1 MNQSIDRDLVLDR
14 GRVLKNNE
22 PKWLRTG
29 RIRSRARHPRA
40 AIHVI
45 TTVIPYART
54 AGPSGPPAGAMAAPL
69 AALRAAFAQGPAPC
83 SFPQD
88 TGQLGLVGL
97 DLYDGPAWYWR
108 RPRPPLPA
116 CPQAPWPW
124 FAPAWLELPL
134 PAAVPLDGWWYHSRE
149 DVGGAPECWFLPVW
163 RPHQGPHTG
172 HDPTAVMLLW
182 DEAQPQPGLPCR
194 HRVQCP
200 WA

>member
-1 MNQSIDRDLVLDR
+1 
-14 GRVLKNNE
+14 
-22 PKWLRTG
+22 
-29 RIRSRARHPRA
+29 
-40 AIHVI
+40 
-45 TTVIPYART
+45 
-54 AGPSGPPAGAMAAPL
+54 MAAPL

-88 TGQLGLVGL
+88 AGQLGLVGL

-194 HRVQCP
+194 HNVRCS